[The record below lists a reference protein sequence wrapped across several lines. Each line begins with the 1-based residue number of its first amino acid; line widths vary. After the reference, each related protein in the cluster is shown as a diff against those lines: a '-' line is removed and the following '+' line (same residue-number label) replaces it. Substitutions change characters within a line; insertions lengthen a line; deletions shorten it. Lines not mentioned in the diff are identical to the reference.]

1 MRPSLEVDLERTRA
15 TISSCLNRQMEA
27 MGTAQEFSSTK
38 RSAERSNDIA
48 TLMEHGS
55 TSPGFDSLFSTGP
68 VPIYAGII
76 GVALLA
82 IALLWWRKPVP
93 ILVAMLAIGY
103 VVAFLAVR
111 RKADRLHSLAHSLE
125 QAARSQLLVSDPTF
139 CELVEREKTLEDLIR
154 QHRDAEYAAR
164 RERYDPAATFSPPFR
179 HPPPSSELFQPCARC
194 DGTGRLAQ
202 GLGDHLKQVG
212 GMMSAPPCP
221 ICHGTGRLA
230 QGLGDHLKQVGGMMS
245 APPCPIC
252 HGTGSLMVAPG
263 SPGCAR
269 CGGTGK
275 VKVSDT
281 EHSLADMVK
290 GALTL
295 SAARE
300 ITCPSCGGS
309 GFSHSE
315 AR

>member
-221 ICHGTGRLA
+221 ICHGTG
-230 QGLGDHLKQVGGMMS
+230 
-245 APPCPIC
+245 
-252 HGTGSLMVAPG
+252 SLMVAPG